1 MSVNEGQPPKGRK
14 PAVAGSRRK
23 RKLESVANDDWSA
36 PLRCVGCDK
45 KWDTY
50 EKQCTENADLQRQ
63 GMAPIYRRPPVH
75 CDLSV
80 DKACRPCRADKKKCE
95 FKGEGIRAKKSRVD
109 GDTVAKLVSTII
121 RYRLAHRY

>member
-1 MSVNEGQPPKGRK
+1 
-14 PAVAGSRRK
+14 
-23 RKLESVANDDWSA
+23 
-36 PLRCVGCDK
+36 
-45 KWDTY
+45 
-50 EKQCTENADLQRQ
+50 
-63 GMAPIYRRPPVH
+63 MAPIYRRPPVH

-109 GDTVAKLVSTII
+109 EDGIRAMKSRVDEDGIRAMKSRVDEDGIRAKKSRVDGDTVAKLVSTII